1 MRSRGPTSNRCLT
14 SSSSQSSCRRTRAR
28 LSPCSCRRVNMSS
41 PSAIRWHPGHCRSR
55 RRSTATSAVLPRPC
69 SQLHR
74 RKDIFR
80 VRVGKVMRRGL
91 AFAALLGVAATA
103 RAGFKEDYVA
113 GLKALDQGRI
123 AEAQKY
129 LQHAFDAQPNPVDK
143 IDLDGNSQPYLP
155 LHFLGVAAY
164 RLGDCTAA
172 ANYWG
177 IPLNRRM
184 VDRLTLLLNQ
194 EQQLQANCKPATVTA
209 AAEPAPPPA
218 TLPESSTSGAVSAAK
233 PLPPDALVQ
242 ALQNYLGGRYA
253 VATRIDPAG
262 LSDPRAKFHAYL
274 IRSAANFMLANTGGD
289 AVFIEAARADA
300 RAAHAL
306 DARTQ
311 PDVATFP
318 PRFRAFYNETH

>member
-1 MRSRGPTSNRCLT
+1 M
-14 SSSSQSSCRRTRAR
+14 
-28 LSPCSCRRVNMSS
+28 
-41 PSAIRWHPGHCRSR
+41 
-55 RRSTATSAVLPRPC
+55 
-69 SQLHR
+69 
-74 RKDIFR
+74 
-80 VRVGKVMRRGL
+80 RVGKLMRRGL
-91 AFAALLGVAATA
+91 ALAVLLGVAATA
-103 RAGFKEDYVA
+103 HAGFEEDYVA

-143 IDLDGNSQPYLP
+143 IDLNGNSQPYLP

-164 RLGDCTAA
+164 RLGDCKAA

-177 IPLNRRM
+177 NPLNRRM
-184 VDRLTLLLNQ
+184 VDRLTLLLSQ
-194 EQQLQANCKPATVTA
+194 EQQLQANCKPATVAAATEAASPATA
-209 AAEPAPPPA
+209 AEASVP
-218 TLPESSTSGAVSAAK
+218 GAGSVAK
-233 PLPPDALVQ
+233 PVPPDALVQ
-242 ALQNYLGGRYA
+242 ILQNYLGGRYA
-253 VATRIDPAG
+253 LATRIDAAG

-289 AVFIEAARADA
+289 AVFIDAARADA

-318 PRFRAFYNETH
+318 PRFRTFYNETH